1 MLLAGVIV
9 GVVVRG
15 VGVVEKPWSVRKVV
29 GVLVGRAIG
38 IARTGDRT
46 GVRGC
51 GSREIVRL
59 LIVTDIAEVLRLAK
73 VVRRFAGRLVRIGSS
88 VPTHA
93 GAVPRAEGP
102 CRL

>member
-1 MLLAGVIV
+1 
-9 GVVVRG
+9 VVVRG
-15 VGVVEKPWSVRKVV
+15 VGVVEKPWNVRKVV
-29 GVLVGRAIG
+29 GVLVGRAIRK
-38 IARTGDRT
+38 ARTGDRT

-59 LIVTDIAEVLRLAK
+59 LKVTDIPEVLRLGK
-73 VVRRFAGRLVRIGSS
+73 VVRRFVRIGSS

-93 GAVPRAEGP
+93 GALPRAEGA